1 MDGYMVDTLFGPL
14 DRADGSH
21 AFFLK
26 ILRCSRGH
34 FIINKRNTFVNNI
47 NSEEFACRVTEEG
60 VVPKQRAASRPLI
73 PEFLER
79 PLAEKPS
86 GANFAAL
93 FFP

>member
-26 ILRCSRGH
+26 ILRCSRGR
-34 FIINKRNTFVNNI
+34 FINKRNTFVNNI
-47 NSEEFACRVTEEG
+47 NSAAFACRVTEEG